1 MSVDCFF
8 LLLSEGP
15 KFILY
20 LGIMTTQR
28 RYMMVCLF
36 PMDLVTLLWLGML
49 FLISAR
55 YVIPA
60 TFSVEAL
67 IKGYG

>member
-1 MSVDCFF
+1 
-8 LLLSEGP
+8 
-15 KFILY
+15 
-20 LGIMTTQR
+20 
-28 RYMMVCLF
+28 MVCLF

-55 YVIPA
+55 YMIPV

-67 IKGYG
+67 IKG

>member
-1 MSVDCFF
+1 
-8 LLLSEGP
+8 
-15 KFILY
+15 
-20 LGIMTTQR
+20 
-28 RYMMVCLF
+28 MMVCLF

-49 FLISAR
+49 FLISVR

-67 IKGYG
+67 IKGYS